1 METQKT
7 IEQFIE
13 YLKSELEKTKKF
25 NYNLDN
31 LNEICKLINR
41 YKEENNIILE
51 DIFEEKEEESE
62 DESENE
68 SEEEEEKEESI
79 KLTSSE
85 SETVKSENENKNN
98 LTLLFENFI
107 NKNTNIEK
115 LFIKPTYDIIKN
127 METFIKSSSKY

>member
-1 METQKT
+1 MEKQKKT
-7 IEQFIE
+7 IELFIE

-31 LNEICKLINR
+31 LNEICKLINI
-41 YKEENNIILE
+41 YKEENHIILE
-51 DIFEEKEEESE
+51 NIFEEKEEEDEESE
-62 DESENE
+62 DES
-68 SEEEEEKEESI
+68 EEEEKEESI